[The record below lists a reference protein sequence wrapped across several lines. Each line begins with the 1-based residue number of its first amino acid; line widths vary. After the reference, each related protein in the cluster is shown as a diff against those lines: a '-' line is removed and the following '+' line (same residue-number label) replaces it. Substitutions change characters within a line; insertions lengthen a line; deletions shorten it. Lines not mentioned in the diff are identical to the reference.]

1 MFYST
6 TIFNSCGLAGEAASY
21 ATIGLNAVNVAMTL
35 VSVALVEKA
44 GRKTLLLVGFIGM
57 SASMILLAVFMLQ
70 TVRTTLCVTLK
81 R

>member
-6 TIFNSCGLAGEAASY
+6 RIFNSCGLTAEAASY

-35 VSVALVEKA
+35 VSVVLVEKA

-57 SASMILLAVFMLQ
+57 GASMVLLAVFMLQ
-70 TVRTTLCVTLK
+70 TVRFHS